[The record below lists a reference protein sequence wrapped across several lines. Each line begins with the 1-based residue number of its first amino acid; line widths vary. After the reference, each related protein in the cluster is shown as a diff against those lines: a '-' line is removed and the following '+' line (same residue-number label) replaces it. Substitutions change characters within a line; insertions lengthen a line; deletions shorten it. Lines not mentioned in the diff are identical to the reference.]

1 MFQKGSCRKYP
12 VFFTK
17 CILCLRRSL
26 IKEPQMYEMHPLLT
40 PFPYQGTS
48 NVGKTLFLLRNYDL
62 NFTLQ

>member
-48 NVGKTLFLLRNYDL
+48 NVGKIAFTVRNETK
-62 NFTLQ
+62 N

>member
-26 IKEPQMYEMHPLLT
+26 IKEPQMYKMHPLLT

-48 NVGKTLFLLRNYDL
+48 NVGNIAFTVRNETK
-62 NFTLQ
+62 N